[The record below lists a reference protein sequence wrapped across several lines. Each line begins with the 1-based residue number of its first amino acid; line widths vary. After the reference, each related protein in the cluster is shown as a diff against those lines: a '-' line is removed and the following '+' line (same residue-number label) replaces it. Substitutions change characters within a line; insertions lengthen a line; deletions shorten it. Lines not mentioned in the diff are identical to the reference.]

1 MSEEALALQRPR
13 TLKELALKSDSLEE
27 FGYNLRDWQHE
38 ISRVVTSRKELAA
51 RLREAPRLL
60 SAVFDQGDV
69 ADAYLAAYADW
80 LAAEA
85 KIERPKWTKQTKRVA
100 KAAWYADANRE
111 QLEAATPEAFRAR
124 GIHTIPEPVF
134 KPRRGRP
141 RVSMESKRIKAAI
154 RQKAYRRRIKSL
166 VERARAA
173 GL

>member
-1 MSEEALALQRPR
+1 MSEEAIALQRPR
-13 TLKELALKSDSLEE
+13 TLKELALKSGSLEE

-38 ISRVVTSRKELAA
+38 ISRVVTSHKELAT

-80 LAAEA
+80 LSAEA
-85 KIERPKWTKQTKRVA
+85 KIECPKWTKQAKRTAREVWHA
-100 KAAWYADANRE
+100 GANRK
-111 QLEAATPEAFRAR
+111 QLEASTPDAFRAR
-124 GIHTIPEPVF
+124 GIYTIPDSIF

-141 RVSMESKRIKAAI
+141 CVSMESKRSKAAL
-154 RQKAYRRRIKSL
+154 RQKAYRQRIKRL

>member
-1 MSEEALALQRPR
+1 MSEQAIALQRPR
-13 TLKELALKSDSLEE
+13 TLKELALRSDSLEE

-38 ISRVVTSRKELAA
+38 VSRLVTSRKELAA

-60 SAVFDQGDV
+60 STIFDQGDV

-80 LAAEA
+80 LSAEA
-85 KIERPKWTKQTKRVA
+85 KIESPKWTKQTKRTT
-100 KAAWYADANRE
+100 KEAWHAGANRE
-111 QLEAATPEAFRAR
+111 QLEASTPEAFRAR
-124 GIHTIPEPVF
+124 GIYTIPDSIF

-141 RVSMESKRIKAAI
+141 HVSMESKRIKAAL
-154 RQKAYRRRIKSL
+154 RQKAYRQRIKRL